1 MKIIIIL
8 ALIAIIGTLIAFK
21 SAKKVHT
28 PRTEFSD
35 SEYETHSQLKL
46 DGIEKVL
53 GKSHDFVGH
62 AIIPFNVG
70 GAVDMYYFPNGIKGT
85 GFATLELINPDGV
98 GPIKNSIG
106 TYELVAF
113 TRNPISSEKDS
124 DFFKIERR
132 MCGIFT
138 SLGFYTKT
146 ARIEPRETCEVPQ
159 NEGEPNI
166 CLIFDEYAPNGT
178 HFTIGDKKH
187 GLLLVIEI
195 FPEEMCYAMNNGGQK
210 LLNLLKEKGHYPY
223 SDMNRKP
230 VVSK

>member
-8 ALIAIIGTLIAFK
+8 ALIAIISTLIASK

-113 TRNPISSEKDS
+113 TRNILTY
-124 DFFKIERR
+124 
-132 MCGIFT
+132 FT
-138 SLGFYTKT
+138 
-146 ARIEPRETCEVPQ
+146 
-159 NEGEPNI
+159 
-166 CLIFDEYAPNGT
+166 
-178 HFTIGDKKH
+178 
-187 GLLLVIEI
+187 
-195 FPEEMCYAMNNGGQK
+195 
-210 LLNLLKEKGHYPY
+210 
-223 SDMNRKP
+223 
-230 VVSK
+230 